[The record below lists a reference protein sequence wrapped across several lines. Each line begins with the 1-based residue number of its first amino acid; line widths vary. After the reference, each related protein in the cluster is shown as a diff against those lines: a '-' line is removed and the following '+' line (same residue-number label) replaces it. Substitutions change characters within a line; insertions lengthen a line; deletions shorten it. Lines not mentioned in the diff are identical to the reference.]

1 MKTKHQNNSGQELIK
16 VLEKC
21 ASYVKTVFKNDI
33 RQADYDLLELVEET
47 IKIKRNIA

>member
-1 MKTKHQNNSGQELIK
+1 MKTKHQNNSDQELIK

-21 ASYVKTVFKNDI
+21 ASYIKTVSKNYVH
-33 RQADYDLLELVEET
+33 QADYGLLELVEET